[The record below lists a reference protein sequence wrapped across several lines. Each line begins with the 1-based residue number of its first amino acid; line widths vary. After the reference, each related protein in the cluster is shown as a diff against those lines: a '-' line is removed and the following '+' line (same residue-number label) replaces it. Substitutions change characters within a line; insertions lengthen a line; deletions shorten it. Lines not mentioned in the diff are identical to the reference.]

1 MFYEITK
8 GETIYDDDL
17 EVTIRHIHLMDIG
30 TANATEFE
38 AGEEVLEILEANPE
52 LEKCSLGTVH
62 SHHTMSAFFSTTDEN
77 EFKEGMDLSEKYM
90 MLIVSNKG
98 PWVCKI
104 GSKIEV
110 EEEKMS
116 FSWLGKKRSI
126 VRKIKKEQYRET
138 FFKIVDED
146 DIITDTFSRIKE
158 VEAEKE
164 EKRKKEAESRPT
176 TYGYGQYGGY
186 GKQGY
191 RNFWE
196 EDDYD
201 YHQSWKPKAGIASKK
216 KQGPSVKK
224 PVTERL
230 GIIFPKSA
238 HVSINDY
245 QIKRALCKLILD
257 ENSDLDNV
265 SNALNKMD
273 FRTFG
278 GAAAQE
284 WFMQFKTN
292 LIKVAEENTFALYEV
307 GMVLRNLRDS
317 IKQIETGNMVKLK
330 LRNNMEKL
338 ESDLKE
344 VTEDKDIKIST
355 Y

>member
-1 MFYEITK
+1 
-8 GETIYDDDL
+8 
-17 EVTIRHIHLMDIG
+17 
-30 TANATEFE
+30 
-38 AGEEVLEILEANPE
+38 
-52 LEKCSLGTVH
+52 
-62 SHHTMSAFFSTTDEN
+62 
-77 EFKEGMDLSEKYM
+77 
-90 MLIVSNKG
+90 
-98 PWVCKI
+98 
-104 GSKIEV
+104 
-110 EEEKMS
+110 
-116 FSWLGKKRSI
+116 
-126 VRKIKKEQYRET
+126 
-138 FFKIVDED
+138 
-146 DIITDTFSRIKE
+146 
-158 VEAEKE
+158 
-164 EKRKKEAESRPT
+164 
-176 TYGYGQYGGY
+176 
-186 GKQGY
+186 
-191 RNFWE
+191 
-196 EDDYD
+196 
-201 YHQSWKPKAGIASKK
+201 
-216 KQGPSVKK
+216 
-224 PVTERL
+224 
-230 GIIFPKSA
+230 
-238 HVSINDY
+238 
-245 QIKRALCKLILD
+245 LILD